1 VSKQASLKDL
11 LSLEQLDMEITIQL
25 LDESLGEYYSAT
37 KQFATDSGYDLYA
50 PETITVEPGKQATI
64 DFKVRAQTEWS
75 TGGFYLFPRSSIS
88 KTPLRLANSV
98 GIIDFEYRGNLMA
111 KVDNISDKPY
121 TIQKGERL
129 FQICH
134 PSLQPL
140 SVRIAEVSTNTER
153 GTGGF
158 GSTGL

>member
-1 VSKQASLKDL
+1 
-11 LSLEQLDMEITIQL
+11 MEITIQL
-25 LDESLGEYYSAT
+25 LDESLSEFYSAT
-37 KQFATDSGYDLYA
+37 KQHKSDSGYDLYA
-50 PETITVEPGKQATI
+50 PETITIAPNSQATI
-64 DFKVRAQTEWS
+64 DFKIRAQPEWA

-98 GIIDFEYRGNLMA
+98 GIIDYEYRGNLMA
-111 KVDNISDKPY
+111 KVDNISSEPY
-121 TIQKGERL
+121 TIKKGERL

-140 SVRIAEVSTNTER
+140 AVRIAEVSVETAR

-158 GSTGL
+158 GSTGS

>member
-1 VSKQASLKDL
+1 
-11 LSLEQLDMEITIQL
+11 MEITIQL
-25 LDESLGEYYSAT
+25 LDESLSEFYSST
-37 KQFATDSGYDLYA
+37 KQFKSDSGYDLYA
-50 PETITVEPGKQATI
+50 PETITVEPNSQATI
-64 DFKVRAQTEWS
+64 DFKIRAQPGWA

-98 GIIDFEYRGNLMA
+98 GIIDYEYRGNLMA
-111 KVDNISDKPY
+111 KVDNISTESY
-121 TIQKGERL
+121 TIQKGDRL

-140 SVRIAEVSTNTER
+140 SVFISKVSTNTER